1 MTKYIHAFSDPITDE
16 IDQSLIGNKGYN
28 LCLMHGMDLPIP
40 EGFIIN
46 AKAAKEFKNN
56 NNFGDELIN
65 ELNVNLNSIQEKTN
79 LQIGNPEKPLILSV
93 RSGSMISMPGMLD
106 TILNVGLNQEI
117 VKILAKNNNGFFA
130 YDTWRRFIQMYSHVV
145 HRVDTYDF
153 DEILENYLLGAN
165 LSAVSQLDAE
175 DLEEICK
182 MYLDLFKERVGEDFP
197 EDPYQQIN
205 KSIIAVLN
213 SWDNERAISYRNIN
227 DIPDNIGLA
236 VTIQR
241 MVFGNLN
248 DRSASGVIF
257 SRNPDTGEDKI
268 KGEYLI
274 ESQGEDVVSG
284 FITPKNINETDND
297 DAFVKVF
304 PDIYDQINQIS
315 KNLEK
320 NFGFVQDI
328 EFTIESNVLWILQ
341 SRNAE
346 LNAQASFKVLTDLVK
361 EGVIKETDAINH
373 LKEDH
378 IEKSLALIIDESQE
392 IDILTKGLP
401 ASPGVISGQVGF
413 NIEAIKSIK
422 EKGHKAVLVLSETN
436 TNDVKAMHASDGI
449 LTSRGGLTSHAAVV
463 ARGLGKPC
471 ITGANEIEI
480 VLEDRIIKIGNRK
493 INEFETIALNGH
505 EGDVILGEVKTKPQ
519 DPPFELEE
527 IITWCKR
534 INKLNSDNDMD
545 YLSIVK
551 SAKEKNS

>member
-46 AKAAKEFKNN
+46 ANATKEYKIQ
-56 NNFGDELIN
+56 NNFSDKFFDELKIN
-65 ELNVNLNSIQEKTN
+65 LDLIQNKTN

-106 TILNVGLNQEI
+106 TILNVGLNHEI
-117 VKILAKNNNGFFA
+117 VKTLAKNNNGFFA

-165 LSAVSQLDAE
+165 LNAVSQLDAE

-182 MYLDLFKERVGEDFP
+182 MYLDLFRERVGKDFP
-197 EDPYQQIN
+197 EDPYDQIN

-248 DRSASGVIF
+248 DKSASGVIF

-284 FITPKNINETDND
+284 FITPKNISEKAND
-297 DAFVKVF
+297 ESFINIF
-304 PDIYDQINQIS
+304 PDIYSQINIIS
-315 KNLEK
+315 KDLERH
-320 NFGFVQDI
+320 FGFVQDI
-328 EFTIESNVLWILQ
+328 EFTIESNILWVLQ
-341 SRNAE
+341 SRDAE
-346 LNAQASFKVLTDLVK
+346 LNAQASFKVLSDFVNEEIINQTEALK
-361 EGVIKETDAINH
+361 LIKDA
-373 LKEDH
+373 H
-378 IEKSLALIIDESQE
+378 IEKAFVPILDDSQKLKS
-392 IDILTKGLP
+392 LTKGLP
-401 ASPGVISGQVGF
+401 ASPGVVSGLVAF
-413 NIEAIKSIK
+413 DIEGINRIKNRDEKSI
-422 EKGHKAVLVLSETN
+422 LILIETN
-436 TNDVKAMHASDGI
+436 TNDIKAMHASDGI

-463 ARGLGKPC
+463 ARGLNKPC
-471 ITGANEIEI
+471 ITGAIEIEI
-480 VLEDRIIKIGNRK
+480 NPKDKNIS
-493 INEFETIALNGH
+493 INDKVISEFDTITLDGH
-505 EGDVILGEVKTKPQ
+505 SGEVFEGIAKTKLQEPTS
-519 DPPFELEE
+519 DLKEILDWCKEIISDEE
-527 IITWCKR
+527 IIDPLK
-534 INKLNSDNDMD
+534 IISKAKLK
-545 YLSIVK
+545 LK
-551 SAKEKNS
+551 

>member
-46 AKAAKEFKNN
+46 ANATKEYKIQ
-56 NNFGDELIN
+56 NNFSDKFFDELKIN
-65 ELNVNLNSIQEKTN
+65 LDLIQDKTN

-106 TILNVGLNQEI
+106 TILNVGLNQKI
-117 VKILAKNNNGFFA
+117 VKTLAKNNNGFFA

-165 LSAVSQLDAE
+165 LNAVSQLDAE

-182 MYLDLFKERVGEDFP
+182 MYLDLFRERVGEDFP
-197 EDPYQQIN
+197 EDPYDQIN

-248 DRSASGVIF
+248 DKSASGVIF

-284 FITPKNINETDND
+284 FVTPKNISEKAND
-297 DAFVKVF
+297 EAFINIF
-304 PDIYDQINQIS
+304 PDIYSQINIIS
-315 KNLEK
+315 KDLERY
-320 NFGFVQDI
+320 FGFVQDI
-328 EFTIESNVLWILQ
+328 EFTIESNILWILQ
-341 SRNAE
+341 SRDAE
-346 LNAQASFKVLTDLVK
+346 LNAQASFKVLSDFVNEKIINQTEALK
-361 EGVIKETDAINH
+361 LIKDT
-373 LKEDH
+373 H
-378 IEKSLALIIDESQE
+378 IEKAFVPILDDSQKLKS
-392 IDILTKGLP
+392 LTKGLP
-401 ASPGVISGQVGF
+401 ASPGVVSGLVAF
-413 NIEAIKSIK
+413 DIEGINRIKNRDEKSI
-422 EKGHKAVLVLSETN
+422 LILIETN
-436 TNDVKAMHASDGI
+436 TNDIKAMHASDGI

-463 ARGLGKPC
+463 ARGLNKPC
-471 ITGANEIEI
+471 ITGAIEIEI
-480 VLEDRIIKIGNRK
+480 NPKDKNIS
-493 INEFETIALNGH
+493 INDKVISEFDTITLDGH
-505 EGDVILGEVKTKPQ
+505 SGEVFEGIAKTKLQEPTS
-519 DPPFELEE
+519 DLKEILDWCKEIVSDEE
-527 IITWCKR
+527 ITDPLKIISKA
-534 INKLNSDNDMD
+534 KLK
-545 YLSIVK
+545 L
-551 SAKEKNS
+551 E

>member
-46 AKAAKEFKNN
+46 ANATKEYKIQ
-56 NNFGDELIN
+56 NNFSDKFFDELKIN
-65 ELNVNLNSIQEKTN
+65 LDLIQNKTN

-106 TILNVGLNQEI
+106 TILNVGLNHEI
-117 VKILAKNNNGFFA
+117 VKTLAKNNNGFFA

-165 LSAVSQLDAE
+165 LNAVSQLDAE

-182 MYLDLFKERVGEDFP
+182 MYLDLFRERVGKDFP
-197 EDPYQQIN
+197 EDPYDQIN

-248 DRSASGVIF
+248 DKSASGVIF

-284 FITPKNINETDND
+284 FITPKNISEKGND
-297 DAFVKVF
+297 EAFINIF
-304 PDIYDQINQIS
+304 PDIYSQINIIS
-315 KNLEK
+315 KDLERH
-320 NFGFVQDI
+320 FGFVQDI
-328 EFTIESNVLWILQ
+328 EFTIESNILWILQ
-341 SRNAE
+341 SRDAE
-346 LNAQASFKVLTDLVK
+346 LNAQASFKVLSDFVK
-361 EGVIKETDAINH
+361 EKIINQSEA
-373 LKEDH
+373 LKLIKEDH
-378 IEKSLALIIDESQE
+378 IEKALVPVLDDSQNLKS
-392 IDILTKGLP
+392 LTKGLP
-401 ASPGVISGQVGF
+401 ASPGVVSGLVVF
-413 NIEAIKSIK
+413 DIEGINRIKNRDEKSILI
-422 EKGHKAVLVLSETN
+422 LVETN
-436 TNDVKAMHASDGI
+436 TNDIKAMHASDGI

-463 ARGLGKPC
+463 ARGLNKPC
-471 ITGANEIEI
+471 ITGAIEIEI
-480 VLEDRIIKIGNRK
+480 NPKDKNISINDKVISEFDAITLDGNS
-493 INEFETIALNGH
+493 
-505 EGDVILGEVKTKPQ
+505 GEVFEGIAKTKLQEPTS
-519 DPPFELEE
+519 DLKEILDWCKEMVSDEE
-527 IITWCKR
+527 INDPLKIISKA
-534 INKLNSDNDMD
+534 KLK
-545 YLSIVK
+545 L
-551 SAKEKNS
+551 E

>member
-46 AKAAKEFKNN
+46 ANATKEYKIQ
-56 NNFGDELIN
+56 NNFSDKFFDELKIN
-65 ELNVNLNSIQEKTN
+65 LDLIQDKTN

-106 TILNVGLNQEI
+106 TILNVGLNHEI
-117 VKILAKNNNGFFA
+117 VKTLAKNNNGFFA

-165 LSAVSQLDAE
+165 LNAVSQLDAE

-182 MYLDLFKERVGEDFP
+182 MYLDLFRERVGEDFP
-197 EDPYQQIN
+197 EDPYDQIN

-248 DRSASGVIF
+248 DKSASGVIF

-284 FITPKNINETDND
+284 FITPKNISEKGND
-297 DAFVKVF
+297 EAFINIF
-304 PDIYDQINQIS
+304 PDIYSQINIIS
-315 KNLEK
+315 KDLERY
-320 NFGFVQDI
+320 FGFVQDI
-328 EFTIESNVLWILQ
+328 EFTIESNILWILQ
-341 SRNAE
+341 SRDAE
-346 LNAQASFKVLTDLVK
+346 LNAQASFKVLSDFVNEKIINQTEALK
-361 EGVIKETDAINH
+361 LIKDT
-373 LKEDH
+373 H
-378 IEKSLALIIDESQE
+378 IEKAFVPILDDSQKLKS
-392 IDILTKGLP
+392 LTKGLP
-401 ASPGVISGQVGF
+401 ASPGVVSGLVAF
-413 NIEAIKSIK
+413 DIEGINRIKNRDEKSI
-422 EKGHKAVLVLSETN
+422 LILIETN
-436 TNDVKAMHASDGI
+436 TNDIKAMHASDGI

-463 ARGLGKPC
+463 ARGLNKPC
-471 ITGANEIEI
+471 ITGAIEIEI
-480 VLEDRIIKIGNRK
+480 NPKDKNIS
-493 INEFETIALNGH
+493 INDKVISEFDAITLDGH
-505 EGDVILGEVKTKPQ
+505 SGEVFEGIAKTKLQEPTS
-519 DPPFELEE
+519 DLKEILDWCKEIVSDEE
-527 IITWCKR
+527 IIDPLK
-534 INKLNSDNDMD
+534 IISKAKLK
-545 YLSIVK
+545 L
-551 SAKEKNS
+551 E

>member
-46 AKAAKEFKNN
+46 ANATKEYKIQ
-56 NNFGDELIN
+56 NNFSDKFFDELKIN
-65 ELNVNLNSIQEKTN
+65 LDLIQDKTN
-79 LQIGNPEKPLILSV
+79 LKIGNPEKPLILSV

-106 TILNVGLNQEI
+106 TILNVGLNHEI
-117 VKILAKNNNGFFA
+117 VKTLAKNNNGFFA

-165 LSAVSQLDAE
+165 LNAVSQLDAE

-182 MYLDLFKERVGEDFP
+182 MYLDLFRERVGKDFP
-197 EDPYQQIN
+197 EDPYDQLN

-248 DRSASGVIF
+248 DKSASGVIF

-284 FITPKNINETDND
+284 FITPKNISEKGND
-297 DAFVKVF
+297 EAFINIF
-304 PDIYDQINQIS
+304 PDIYSQINIIS
-315 KNLEK
+315 KDLERY
-320 NFGFVQDI
+320 FGFVQDI
-328 EFTIESNVLWILQ
+328 EFTIESNILWILQ
-341 SRNAE
+341 SRDAE
-346 LNAQASFKVLTDLVK
+346 LNAQASFKVLRDFVNEKIINQTEALK
-361 EGVIKETDAINH
+361 LIKDN
-373 LKEDH
+373 H
-378 IEKSLALIIDESQE
+378 IEKAFVPILDDSQRLKS
-392 IDILTKGLP
+392 LTKGLP
-401 ASPGVISGQVGF
+401 ASPGVVSGLVAF
-413 NIEAIKSIK
+413 DIEGINRIKNRDEKSI
-422 EKGHKAVLVLSETN
+422 LILIETN
-436 TNDVKAMHASDGI
+436 TNDIKAMHASDGI

-463 ARGLGKPC
+463 ARGLNKPC
-471 ITGANEIEI
+471 ITGAIEIEI
-480 VLEDRIIKIGNRK
+480 NPKDKNIS
-493 INEFETIALNGH
+493 INDKVISEFDTITLDGH
-505 EGDVILGEVKTKPQ
+505 SGEVFEGIAKTKLQEPTS
-519 DPPFELEE
+519 DLKEILDWCKEIVSDEE
-527 IITWCKR
+527 IIDPLK
-534 INKLNSDNDMD
+534 IISKAKLK
-545 YLSIVK
+545 L
-551 SAKEKNS
+551 E

>member
-46 AKAAKEFKNN
+46 ANATKEYKIQ
-56 NNFGDELIN
+56 NNFSDKFFDELKIN
-65 ELNVNLNSIQEKTN
+65 LDLIQNKTN

-106 TILNVGLNQEI
+106 TILNVGLNHEI
-117 VKILAKNNNGFFA
+117 VKTLAKNNNGFFA

-165 LSAVSQLDAE
+165 LNAVSQLDAE

-182 MYLDLFKERVGEDFP
+182 MYLDLFRERVGKDFP
-197 EDPYQQIN
+197 EDPYDQIN

-248 DRSASGVIF
+248 DKSASGVIF

-284 FITPKNINETDND
+284 FVTPKNISEKAND
-297 DAFVKVF
+297 EAFINIF
-304 PDIYDQINQIS
+304 PDIYSQINIIS
-315 KNLEK
+315 KDLERY
-320 NFGFVQDI
+320 FGFVQDI
-328 EFTIESNVLWILQ
+328 EFTIESNILWVLQ
-341 SRNAE
+341 SRDAE
-346 LNAQASFKVLTDLVK
+346 LNAQASFKVLSDFVNEKIINQTEALK
-361 EGVIKETDAINH
+361 LIKDT
-373 LKEDH
+373 H
-378 IEKSLALIIDESQE
+378 IEKAFVPILDDSQKLKS
-392 IDILTKGLP
+392 LTKGLP
-401 ASPGVISGQVGF
+401 ASPGVVSGLVAF
-413 NIEAIKSIK
+413 DIEGINRIKNRDEKSI
-422 EKGHKAVLVLSETN
+422 LILIETN
-436 TNDVKAMHASDGI
+436 TNDIKAMHASDGI

-463 ARGLGKPC
+463 ARGLNKPC
-471 ITGANEIEI
+471 ITGAIEIEI
-480 VLEDRIIKIGNRK
+480 NPKDKNIS
-493 INEFETIALNGH
+493 INDKVISEFDTITLDGH
-505 EGDVILGEVKTKPQ
+505 SGEVFEGIAKTKLQEPTS
-519 DPPFELEE
+519 DLKEILDWCKEIVSDEE
-527 IITWCKR
+527 IIDPLK
-534 INKLNSDNDMD
+534 IISKAKLK
-545 YLSIVK
+545 L
-551 SAKEKNS
+551 E

>member
-46 AKAAKEFKNN
+46 ANATKEYKIQ
-56 NNFGDELIN
+56 NNFSDKFFDELKIN
-65 ELNVNLNSIQEKTN
+65 LDLIQNKTN

-106 TILNVGLNQEI
+106 TILNVGLNHEI
-117 VKILAKNNNGFFA
+117 VKTLAKNNNGFFA

-165 LSAVSQLDAE
+165 LNAVSQLDAE

-182 MYLDLFKERVGEDFP
+182 MYLDLFRERVGKDFP
-197 EDPYQQIN
+197 EDPYDQIN

-248 DRSASGVIF
+248 DKSASGVIF

-284 FITPKNINETDND
+284 FVTPKNISEKAND
-297 DAFVKVF
+297 EAFINIF
-304 PDIYDQINQIS
+304 PDIYSQINIIS
-315 KNLEK
+315 KDLERY
-320 NFGFVQDI
+320 FGFVQDI
-328 EFTIESNVLWILQ
+328 EFTIESNILWVLQ
-341 SRNAE
+341 SRDAE
-346 LNAQASFKVLTDLVK
+346 LNAQASFKVLSDFVNEKIINQTEALK
-361 EGVIKETDAINH
+361 LIKDT
-373 LKEDH
+373 H
-378 IEKSLALIIDESQE
+378 IEKAFVPILDDSQKLKS
-392 IDILTKGLP
+392 LTKGLP
-401 ASPGVISGQVGF
+401 ASPGVVSGLVAF
-413 NIEAIKSIK
+413 DIEGINRIKNRDEKSI
-422 EKGHKAVLVLSETN
+422 LILIETN
-436 TNDVKAMHASDGI
+436 TNDIKAMHASDGI

-463 ARGLGKPC
+463 ARGLNKPC
-471 ITGANEIEI
+471 ITGAIEIEI
-480 VLEDRIIKIGNRK
+480 N
-493 INEFETIALNGH
+493 
-505 EGDVILGEVKTKPQ
+505 P
-519 DPPFELEE
+519 
-527 IITWCKR
+527 
-534 INKLNSDNDMD
+534 
-545 YLSIVK
+545 
-551 SAKEKNS
+551 KEKNISINDKVISEFDTITLDGHSGEVFEGIAKTKLQEPTSDLKEILDWCKEIVSDEEITDPLKIISKAKLKLE

>member
-46 AKAAKEFKNN
+46 ANATKEYKIQ
-56 NNFGDELIN
+56 NNFSDKFFDELKIN
-65 ELNVNLNSIQEKTN
+65 LDLIQDKTN

-106 TILNVGLNQEI
+106 TILNVGLNHEI
-117 VKILAKNNNGFFA
+117 VKTLAKNNNGFFA

-165 LSAVSQLDAE
+165 LNAVSQLDAE

-182 MYLDLFKERVGEDFP
+182 MYLDLFRERVGEGFP

-248 DRSASGVIF
+248 DKSASGVIF
-257 SRNPDTGEDKI
+257 SRNPVTGEDKI

-284 FITPKNINETDND
+284 FITPKNISEKAND
-297 DAFVKVF
+297 EAFINIF
-304 PDIYDQINQIS
+304 PDIYSQINIIS
-315 KNLEK
+315 KDLERY
-320 NFGFVQDI
+320 FGFVQDI
-328 EFTIESNVLWILQ
+328 EFTIESNILWVLQ
-341 SRNAE
+341 SRDAE
-346 LNAQASFKVLTDLVK
+346 LNAQASFKVLSDFVNEKIINQTEALK
-361 EGVIKETDAINH
+361 LIKDA
-373 LKEDH
+373 H
-378 IEKSLALIIDESQE
+378 IEKAFVPILDDSQKLKS
-392 IDILTKGLP
+392 LTKGLP
-401 ASPGVISGQVGF
+401 ASPGVVSGLVAF
-413 NIEAIKSIK
+413 DIEGINRIKNRDEKSI
-422 EKGHKAVLVLSETN
+422 LILIETN
-436 TNDVKAMHASDGI
+436 TNDIKAMHASDGI

-463 ARGLGKPC
+463 ARGLNKPC
-471 ITGANEIEI
+471 ITGAIEIEI
-480 VLEDRIIKIGNRK
+480 NPKDKNIS
-493 INEFETIALNGH
+493 INDKVISEFDTITLDGH
-505 EGDVILGEVKTKPQ
+505 SGEVFEGIAKTKLQEPTS
-519 DPPFELEE
+519 DLKEILDWCKEIVSDEE
-527 IITWCKR
+527 IIDPLK
-534 INKLNSDNDMD
+534 IISKAKLK
-545 YLSIVK
+545 L
-551 SAKEKNS
+551 E

>member
-46 AKAAKEFKNN
+46 ANATKEYKIQ
-56 NNFGDELIN
+56 NNFSDKFFDELKIN
-65 ELNVNLNSIQEKTN
+65 LDLIQNKTN

-106 TILNVGLNQEI
+106 TILNVGLNHEI
-117 VKILAKNNNGFFA
+117 VKTLAKNNNGFFA

-165 LSAVSQLDAE
+165 LNAVSQLDAE

-182 MYLDLFKERVGEDFP
+182 MYLDLFRERVGKDFP
-197 EDPYQQIN
+197 EDPYDQIN

-227 DIPDNIGLA
+227 DISDNIGLA

-248 DRSASGVIF
+248 DKSASGVIF

-284 FITPKNINETDND
+284 FVTPKNISEKAND
-297 DAFVKVF
+297 EAFINIF
-304 PDIYDQINQIS
+304 PDIYSQINIIS
-315 KNLEK
+315 KDLERY
-320 NFGFVQDI
+320 FGFVQDI
-328 EFTIESNVLWILQ
+328 EFTIESNILWILQ
-341 SRNAE
+341 SRDAE
-346 LNAQASFKVLTDLVK
+346 LNAQASFKVLCDFVSEKIINQTEALK
-361 EGVIKETDAINH
+361 LIKDN
-373 LKEDH
+373 H
-378 IEKSLALIIDESQE
+378 IEKAFVPILDDSQKLKS
-392 IDILTKGLP
+392 LTKGLP
-401 ASPGVISGQVGF
+401 ASPGVVSGLVAF
-413 NIEAIKSIK
+413 DIEGINRIKNRDEKSI
-422 EKGHKAVLVLSETN
+422 LILIETN
-436 TNDVKAMHASDGI
+436 TNDIKAMHASDGI

-463 ARGLGKPC
+463 ARGLNKPC
-471 ITGANEIEI
+471 ITGAIEI
-480 VLEDRIIKIGNRK
+480 VINPKDKNISINDKVISEFDAITLDGNS
-493 INEFETIALNGH
+493 
-505 EGDVILGEVKTKPQ
+505 GEVFEGIAKTKLQEPTS
-519 DPPFELEE
+519 DLKEILDWCKEIVSDEE
-527 IITWCKR
+527 IIDPLK
-534 INKLNSDNDMD
+534 IISKAKLK
-545 YLSIVK
+545 LK
-551 SAKEKNS
+551 

>member
-16 IDQSLIGNKGYN
+16 IDHSLIGNKGYN

-46 AKAAKEFKNN
+46 ANATKEYKIQNNFSDKFFDELKNN
-56 NNFGDELIN
+56 LDLI
-65 ELNVNLNSIQEKTN
+65 QDKTN

-106 TILNVGLNQEI
+106 TILNVGLNHEI
-117 VKILAKNNNGFFA
+117 VKTLAKNNNGFFA

-165 LSAVSQLDAE
+165 LNAVSQLDAE

-182 MYLDLFKERVGEDFP
+182 MYLDLFKERVGENFP

-248 DRSASGVIF
+248 DKSASGVIF

-284 FITPKNINETDND
+284 FITPKNISEKAND
-297 DAFVKVF
+297 EAFINIF
-304 PDIYDQINQIS
+304 PDIYSQINIIS
-315 KNLEK
+315 KDLERY
-320 NFGFVQDI
+320 FGFVQDI
-328 EFTIESNVLWILQ
+328 EFTIESNILWILQ
-341 SRNAE
+341 SRDAE
-346 LNAQASFKVLTDLVK
+346 LNAQASFKVLSDFVNEEIINQTEALK
-361 EGVIKETDAINH
+361 LIKDN
-373 LKEDH
+373 H
-378 IEKSLALIIDESQE
+378 IEKAFVPILDDSQKLKS
-392 IDILTKGLP
+392 LTKGLP
-401 ASPGVISGQVGF
+401 ASPGVVSGLVVF
-413 NIEAIKSIK
+413 DIEGINRIKNRDEKSI
-422 EKGHKAVLVLSETN
+422 LILIETN
-436 TNDVKAMHASDGI
+436 TNDIKAMHASDGI

-463 ARGLGKPC
+463 ARGLNKPC
-471 ITGANEIEI
+471 ITGAIEIEI
-480 VLEDRIIKIGNRK
+480 NPKDKNIS
-493 INEFETIALNGH
+493 INDKVISEFDAITLDGH
-505 EGDVILGEVKTKPQ
+505 SGEVFEGIAKTKLQEPTS
-519 DPPFELEE
+519 DLKEILDWCKEIVSDEE
-527 IITWCKR
+527 ITDPLKIISKA
-534 INKLNSDNDMD
+534 KLK
-545 YLSIVK
+545 L
-551 SAKEKNS
+551 E

>member
-46 AKAAKEFKNN
+46 ANATKEYKIQ
-56 NNFGDELIN
+56 NNFSDKFFDELKIN
-65 ELNVNLNSIQEKTN
+65 LDLIQDKTN

-106 TILNVGLNQEI
+106 TILNVGLNHEI
-117 VKILAKNNNGFFA
+117 VKTLAKNNNGFFA

-165 LSAVSQLDAE
+165 LNAVSQLDAE

-182 MYLDLFKERVGEDFP
+182 MYLDLFRERVGKDFP
-197 EDPYQQIN
+197 EDPYDQIN

-248 DRSASGVIF
+248 DKSASGVIF

-284 FITPKNINETDND
+284 FVTPKNISEKAND
-297 DAFVKVF
+297 EAFINIF
-304 PDIYDQINQIS
+304 PDIYSQINIIS
-315 KNLEK
+315 KDLERY
-320 NFGFVQDI
+320 FGFVQDI
-328 EFTIESNVLWILQ
+328 EFTIESNILWVLQ
-341 SRNAE
+341 SRDAE
-346 LNAQASFKVLTDLVK
+346 LNAQASFKVLSDFVNEKIINQTEALK
-361 EGVIKETDAINH
+361 LIKDT
-373 LKEDH
+373 H
-378 IEKSLALIIDESQE
+378 IEKAFVPILDDSQKLKS
-392 IDILTKGLP
+392 LTKGLP
-401 ASPGVISGQVGF
+401 ASPGVVSGLVAF
-413 NIEAIKSIK
+413 DIEGINRIKNRDEKSI
-422 EKGHKAVLVLSETN
+422 LILIETN
-436 TNDVKAMHASDGI
+436 TNDIKAMHASDGI

-463 ARGLGKPC
+463 ARGLNKPC
-471 ITGANEIEI
+471 ITGAIEIEI
-480 VLEDRIIKIGNRK
+480 NPKDKNIS
-493 INEFETIALNGH
+493 INDKVISEFDTITLDGH
-505 EGDVILGEVKTKPQ
+505 SGEVFEGIAKTKLQEPTS
-519 DPPFELEE
+519 DLKEILDWCKEIVSDEE
-527 IITWCKR
+527 ITDPLKIISKA
-534 INKLNSDNDMD
+534 KLK
-545 YLSIVK
+545 L
-551 SAKEKNS
+551 E

>member
-46 AKAAKEFKNN
+46 ANATKEYKIQ
-56 NNFGDELIN
+56 NNFSDKFFDELKIN
-65 ELNVNLNSIQEKTN
+65 LDLIQNKTN

-106 TILNVGLNQEI
+106 TILNVGLNHEI
-117 VKILAKNNNGFFA
+117 VKTLAKNNNGFFA

-165 LSAVSQLDAE
+165 LNAVSQLDAE

-182 MYLDLFKERVGEDFP
+182 MYLDLFRERVGKDFP
-197 EDPYQQIN
+197 EDPYDQIN

-248 DRSASGVIF
+248 DKSASGVIF

-284 FITPKNINETDND
+284 FVTPKNISEKAND
-297 DAFVKVF
+297 EAFINIF
-304 PDIYDQINQIS
+304 PDIYSQINIIS
-315 KNLEK
+315 KDLERY
-320 NFGFVQDI
+320 FGFVQDI
-328 EFTIESNVLWILQ
+328 EFTIESNILWVLQ
-341 SRNAE
+341 SRDAE
-346 LNAQASFKVLTDLVK
+346 LNAQASFKVLSDFVNEKIINQTEALK
-361 EGVIKETDAINH
+361 LIKDA
-373 LKEDH
+373 H
-378 IEKSLALIIDESQE
+378 IEKAFVPILDDSQKLKS
-392 IDILTKGLP
+392 LTKGLP
-401 ASPGVISGQVGF
+401 ASPGVVSGLVAF
-413 NIEAIKSIK
+413 DIEGINRIKNRDEKSI
-422 EKGHKAVLVLSETN
+422 LILIETN
-436 TNDVKAMHASDGI
+436 TNDIKAMHASDGI

-463 ARGLGKPC
+463 ARGLNKPC
-471 ITGANEIEI
+471 ITGAIEIEI
-480 VLEDRIIKIGNRK
+480 NPKDKNIS
-493 INEFETIALNGH
+493 INDKVISEFDTITLDGH
-505 EGDVILGEVKTKPQ
+505 SGEVFEGIAKTKLQEPTS
-519 DPPFELEE
+519 DLKEILDWCKEMVSDEE
-527 IITWCKR
+527 INDPLKIISKA
-534 INKLNSDNDMD
+534 KLK
-545 YLSIVK
+545 L
-551 SAKEKNS
+551 E

>member
-1 MTKYIHAFSDPITDE
+1 MTKYIHAFSDPLKDE

-46 AKAAKEFKNN
+46 AKATKEYKIQNDFSDK
-56 NNFGDELIN
+56 FLDELEN
-65 ELNVNLNSIQEKTN
+65 NLAIIQDKTN

-106 TILNVGLNQEI
+106 TILNVGLNHKI
-117 VKILAKNNNGFFA
+117 VKTLAKNNNGFFA

-145 HRVDTYDF
+145 HRLDTYDF

-205 KSIIAVLN
+205 ESIVAVLN

-227 DIPDNIGLA
+227 DIPNNIGLA

-248 DRSASGVIF
+248 DKSASGVIF

-268 KGEYLI
+268 KGEYLL

-284 FITPKNINETDND
+284 FITPKNISETGTD
-297 DAFVKVF
+297 DMFTDIF
-304 PDIYDQINQIS
+304 SDIYKQINQIS

-320 NFGFVQDI
+320 QFGFVQDI

-346 LNAQASFKVLTDLVK
+346 LNAQASFKVLRDFVDEK
-361 EGVIKETDAINH
+361 IINQNEA
-373 LKEDH
+373 LKLIKEDH
-378 IEKSLALIIDESQE
+378 VEKAFVPVLDDSQE
-392 IDILTKGLP
+392 LKILTKGLP
-401 ASPGVISGQVGF
+401 ASPGVISGLVVF
-413 NIEAIKSIK
+413 DIEGINRIKNRDEKSILI
-422 EKGHKAVLVLSETN
+422 LVETN
-436 TNDVKAMHASDGI
+436 TNDIKAMHASDGI

-463 ARGLGKPC
+463 ARGLNKPC
-471 ITGANEIEI
+471 ITGAVEIKINTQKKNISINNKIISEFDTITLDGHSGEVIDGIVKTIPQEPSSDLKEI
-480 VLEDRIIKIGNRK
+480 LNWCKKIISDKDIADSLKIIKQ
-493 INEFETIALNGH
+493 A
-505 EGDVILGEVKTKPQ
+505 
-519 DPPFELEE
+519 
-527 IITWCKR
+527 
-534 INKLNSDNDMD
+534 KLK
-545 YLSIVK
+545 LK
-551 SAKEKNS
+551 

>member
-46 AKAAKEFKNN
+46 ANATKEYKIQ
-56 NNFGDELIN
+56 NNFSDKFFDELKIN
-65 ELNVNLNSIQEKTN
+65 LDLIQDKTN

-106 TILNVGLNQEI
+106 TILNVGLNHEI
-117 VKILAKNNNGFFA
+117 VKTLAKNNNGFFA

-165 LSAVSQLDAE
+165 LNAVSQLDAE

-182 MYLDLFKERVGEDFP
+182 MYLGLFKERVGEDFP

-248 DRSASGVIF
+248 DKSASGVIF

-284 FITPKNINETDND
+284 FITPKNISEKAND
-297 DAFVKVF
+297 ESFINIF
-304 PDIYDQINQIS
+304 PDIYSQINIIS
-315 KNLEK
+315 KDLERH
-320 NFGFVQDI
+320 FGFVQDI
-328 EFTIESNVLWILQ
+328 EFTIESNILWILQ
-341 SRNAE
+341 SRDAE
-346 LNAQASFKVLTDLVK
+346 LNAQASFKVLSDFVNEKIINQTEALK
-361 EGVIKETDAINH
+361 LIKDT
-373 LKEDH
+373 H
-378 IEKSLALIIDESQE
+378 IEKAFVPVLDDSQKLKS
-392 IDILTKGLP
+392 LTKGLP
-401 ASPGVISGQVGF
+401 ASPGVVSGLVAF
-413 NIEAIKSIK
+413 DIEGINRIKNRDEKSI
-422 EKGHKAVLVLSETN
+422 LILIETN
-436 TNDVKAMHASDGI
+436 TNDIKAMHASDGI

-463 ARGLGKPC
+463 ARGLNKPC
-471 ITGANEIEI
+471 ITGAIEIEI
-480 VLEDRIIKIGNRK
+480 NPKDKNIS
-493 INEFETIALNGH
+493 INDKVISEFDTITLDGH
-505 EGDVILGEVKTKPQ
+505 SGEVFEGIAKTKLQEPTS
-519 DPPFELEE
+519 DLKEILDWCKEIVSDEE
-527 IITWCKR
+527 IIDPLK
-534 INKLNSDNDMD
+534 IISKAKLK
-545 YLSIVK
+545 L
-551 SAKEKNS
+551 E

>member
-46 AKAAKEFKNN
+46 ANATKEYKIQNNFSDKFFDELKNN
-56 NNFGDELIN
+56 LDLI
-65 ELNVNLNSIQEKTN
+65 QDKTN

-106 TILNVGLNQEI
+106 TILNVGLNHEI
-117 VKILAKNNNGFFA
+117 VKTLAKNNNGFFA

-165 LSAVSQLDAE
+165 LNAVSQLDAE

-182 MYLDLFKERVGEDFP
+182 MYLDLFRERVGEDFP
-197 EDPYQQIN
+197 EDPYDQIN

-248 DRSASGVIF
+248 DKSASGVIF

-284 FITPKNINETDND
+284 FVTPKNISEKAND
-297 DAFVKVF
+297 EAFINIF
-304 PDIYDQINQIS
+304 PDIYSQINIIS
-315 KNLEK
+315 KDLERY
-320 NFGFVQDI
+320 FGFVQDI
-328 EFTIESNVLWILQ
+328 EFTIESNILWILQ
-341 SRNAE
+341 SRDAE
-346 LNAQASFKVLTDLVK
+346 LNAQASFKVLSDFVNEKIINQTEALK
-361 EGVIKETDAINH
+361 LIKDN
-373 LKEDH
+373 H
-378 IEKSLALIIDESQE
+378 IEKAFVPILDDSQKLKS
-392 IDILTKGLP
+392 LTKGLP
-401 ASPGVISGQVGF
+401 ASPGVVSGLVAF
-413 NIEAIKSIK
+413 DIEGINRIKNRDEKSI
-422 EKGHKAVLVLSETN
+422 LILIETN
-436 TNDVKAMHASDGI
+436 TNDIKAMHASDGI

-463 ARGLGKPC
+463 ARGLNKPC
-471 ITGANEIEI
+471 ITGAIEIEI
-480 VLEDRIIKIGNRK
+480 NPKDKNIS
-493 INEFETIALNGH
+493 INDKVISEFDTITLDGH
-505 EGDVILGEVKTKPQ
+505 SGEVFEGIAKTKLQEPTS
-519 DPPFELEE
+519 DLKEILDWCKEIVSDEE
-527 IITWCKR
+527 ITDPLKIISKA
-534 INKLNSDNDMD
+534 KLK
-545 YLSIVK
+545 L
-551 SAKEKNS
+551 E

>member
-46 AKAAKEFKNN
+46 ANATKEYKIQNNFNDKFFDELKNN
-56 NNFGDELIN
+56 LDLI
-65 ELNVNLNSIQEKTN
+65 QDKTN

-117 VKILAKNNNGFFA
+117 VKTLAKNDNGFFA

-165 LSAVSQLDAE
+165 LNAVSQLDAE

-182 MYLDLFKERVGEDFP
+182 MYLDLFRERVGEDFP
-197 EDPYQQIN
+197 EDPYDQIN

-248 DRSASGVIF
+248 DKSASGVIF

-284 FITPKNINETDND
+284 FVTPKNISEKAND
-297 DAFVKVF
+297 EAFINIF
-304 PDIYDQINQIS
+304 PDIYSQINIIS
-315 KNLEK
+315 KDLERY
-320 NFGFVQDI
+320 FGFVQDI
-328 EFTIESNVLWILQ
+328 EFTIESNILWVLQ
-341 SRNAE
+341 SRDAE
-346 LNAQASFKVLTDLVK
+346 LNAQASFKVLSDFVNEEIINQTEALK
-361 EGVIKETDAINH
+361 LIKDA
-373 LKEDH
+373 H
-378 IEKSLALIIDESQE
+378 IEKAFVPILDDSQKLKS
-392 IDILTKGLP
+392 LTKGLP
-401 ASPGVISGQVGF
+401 ASPGVVSGLVAFDFEGI
-413 NIEAIKSIK
+413 NRIKNKGEKSI
-422 EKGHKAVLVLSETN
+422 LILIETN
-436 TNDVKAMHASDGI
+436 TNDIKAMHASDGI

-463 ARGLGKPC
+463 ARGLNKPC
-471 ITGANEIEI
+471 ITGAIEIEI
-480 VLEDRIIKIGNRK
+480 NPKDKNIS
-493 INEFETIALNGH
+493 INDKVISEFDTITLDGH
-505 EGDVILGEVKTKPQ
+505 SGEVFEGIAKTKLQEPTS
-519 DPPFELEE
+519 DLKEILDWCKEIISDEE
-527 IITWCKR
+527 IIDPLK
-534 INKLNSDNDMD
+534 IISKAKLK
-545 YLSIVK
+545 LK
-551 SAKEKNS
+551 

>member
-28 LCLMHGMDLPIP
+28 LCLMHRMDLPIP

-46 AKAAKEFKNN
+46 ANATKEYKIQ
-56 NNFGDELIN
+56 NNFSDKFFDELKIN
-65 ELNVNLNSIQEKTN
+65 LDLIQDKTN

-106 TILNVGLNQEI
+106 TILNVGLNHEI
-117 VKILAKNNNGFFA
+117 VKTLAKNNNGFFA

-165 LSAVSQLDAE
+165 LNAVSQLDAE

-182 MYLDLFKERVGEDFP
+182 MYLDLFRERVGKDFP
-197 EDPYQQIN
+197 EDPYDQIN

-248 DRSASGVIF
+248 DKSASGVIF

-284 FITPKNINETDND
+284 FVTPKNISEKAND
-297 DAFVKVF
+297 EAFINIF
-304 PDIYDQINQIS
+304 PDIYSQINIIS
-315 KNLEK
+315 KDLERY
-320 NFGFVQDI
+320 FGFVQDI
-328 EFTIESNVLWILQ
+328 EFTIESNILWVLQ
-341 SRNAE
+341 SRDAE
-346 LNAQASFKVLTDLVK
+346 LNAQASFKVLSDFVNEEIINQTEALK
-361 EGVIKETDAINH
+361 LIKDA
-373 LKEDH
+373 H
-378 IEKSLALIIDESQE
+378 IEKAFVPILDDSQKLKS
-392 IDILTKGLP
+392 LTKGLP
-401 ASPGVISGQVGF
+401 ASPGVVSGLVAF
-413 NIEAIKSIK
+413 DIEGINRIKNRDEKSI
-422 EKGHKAVLVLSETN
+422 LILIETN
-436 TNDVKAMHASDGI
+436 TNDIKAMHASDGI

-463 ARGLGKPC
+463 ARGLNKPC
-471 ITGANEIEI
+471 ITGAIEIEI
-480 VLEDRIIKIGNRK
+480 NPKDKNIS
-493 INEFETIALNGH
+493 INDKVISEFDTITLDGH
-505 EGDVILGEVKTKPQ
+505 SGEVFEGIAKTKLQEPTS
-519 DPPFELEE
+519 DLKEILDWCKEIVSDEE
-527 IITWCKR
+527 IIDPLK
-534 INKLNSDNDMD
+534 IISKAKLK
-545 YLSIVK
+545 L
-551 SAKEKNS
+551 E

>member
-46 AKAAKEFKNN
+46 ANATKEYKIQ
-56 NNFGDELIN
+56 NNFSDKFFDELKIN
-65 ELNVNLNSIQEKTN
+65 LDLIQNKTN

-106 TILNVGLNQEI
+106 TILNVGLNHEI
-117 VKILAKNNNGFFA
+117 VKTLAKNNNGFFA

-165 LSAVSQLDAE
+165 LNAVSQLDAE

-182 MYLDLFKERVGEDFP
+182 MYLDLFRERVGEDFP
-197 EDPYQQIN
+197 EDPYDQIN

-248 DRSASGVIF
+248 DKSASGVIF

-284 FITPKNINETDND
+284 FVTPKNISEKAND
-297 DAFVKVF
+297 EAFINIF
-304 PDIYDQINQIS
+304 PDIYSQINIIS
-315 KNLEK
+315 KDLERY
-320 NFGFVQDI
+320 FGFVQDI
-328 EFTIESNVLWILQ
+328 EFTIESNILWVLQ
-341 SRNAE
+341 SRDAE
-346 LNAQASFKVLTDLVK
+346 LNAQASFKVLSDFVNEKIINQTEALK
-361 EGVIKETDAINH
+361 LIKDT
-373 LKEDH
+373 H
-378 IEKSLALIIDESQE
+378 IEKAFVPILDDSQKLKS
-392 IDILTKGLP
+392 LTKGLP
-401 ASPGVISGQVGF
+401 ASPGVVSGLVAF
-413 NIEAIKSIK
+413 DIEGINRIKNRDEKSI
-422 EKGHKAVLVLSETN
+422 LILIETN
-436 TNDVKAMHASDGI
+436 TNDIKAMHASDGI

-463 ARGLGKPC
+463 ARGLNKPC
-471 ITGANEIEI
+471 ITGAIEIEI
-480 VLEDRIIKIGNRK
+480 NPKDKNIS
-493 INEFETIALNGH
+493 INDKVISEFDTITLDGH
-505 EGDVILGEVKTKPQ
+505 SGEVFEGIAKTKLQEPTS
-519 DPPFELEE
+519 DLKEILDWCKEIVSDEE
-527 IITWCKR
+527 IIDPLK
-534 INKLNSDNDMD
+534 IISKAKLK
-545 YLSIVK
+545 L
-551 SAKEKNS
+551 E

>member
-46 AKAAKEFKNN
+46 ANATKEYKIQ
-56 NNFGDELIN
+56 NNFSDKFFDELKIN
-65 ELNVNLNSIQEKTN
+65 LDLIQNKTN

-106 TILNVGLNQEI
+106 TILNVGLNHEI
-117 VKILAKNNNGFFA
+117 VKTLAKNNNGFFA

-165 LSAVSQLDAE
+165 LNAVSQLDAE

-182 MYLDLFKERVGEDFP
+182 MYLDLFRERVDKDFP
-197 EDPYQQIN
+197 EDPYDQLN

-248 DRSASGVIF
+248 DKSASGVIF

-284 FITPKNINETDND
+284 FITPKNISEKAND
-297 DAFVKVF
+297 EAFINIF
-304 PDIYDQINQIS
+304 PDIYSQINIIS
-315 KNLEK
+315 KDFERY
-320 NFGFVQDI
+320 FGFVQDI
-328 EFTIESNVLWILQ
+328 EFTIESNILWILQ
-341 SRNAE
+341 SRDAE
-346 LNAQASFKVLTDLVK
+346 LNAQASFKVLRDFVNEKIINQTEALK
-361 EGVIKETDAINH
+361 LIKDN
-373 LKEDH
+373 H
-378 IEKSLALIIDESQE
+378 IEKAFVPILDDSQKLKS
-392 IDILTKGLP
+392 LTKGLP
-401 ASPGVISGQVGF
+401 ASPGVVSGLVAFDFEGI
-413 NIEAIKSIK
+413 NRIKNKGEKSI
-422 EKGHKAVLVLSETN
+422 LILIETN
-436 TNDVKAMHASDGI
+436 TNDIKAMHASDGI

-463 ARGLGKPC
+463 ARGLNKPC
-471 ITGANEIEI
+471 ITGAIEI
-480 VLEDRIIKIGNRK
+480 V
-493 INEFETIALNGH
+493 INPKDKNISINDKVISEFDTITLDGH
-505 EGDVILGEVKTKPQ
+505 SGEVFEGIAKTKLQEPTS
-519 DPPFELEE
+519 DLKEILDWCKEIVSDEE
-527 IITWCKR
+527 ITDPLKIISKA
-534 INKLNSDNDMD
+534 KLK
-545 YLSIVK
+545 L
-551 SAKEKNS
+551 E

>member
-46 AKAAKEFKNN
+46 ANATKEYKIQ
-56 NNFGDELIN
+56 NNFSDKFFDELKIN
-65 ELNVNLNSIQEKTN
+65 LDLIQDKTN

-106 TILNVGLNQEI
+106 TILNVGLNHEI
-117 VKILAKNNNGFFA
+117 VKTLAKNNNGFFA

-165 LSAVSQLDAE
+165 LNAVSQLDAE

-182 MYLDLFKERVGEDFP
+182 MYLDLFRERVGKDFP
-197 EDPYQQIN
+197 EDPYDQIN

-248 DRSASGVIF
+248 DKSASGVIF

-274 ESQGEDVVSG
+274 ESQGEYGVSG
-284 FITPKNINETDND
+284 FVTPKNISEKAND
-297 DAFVKVF
+297 EAFINIF
-304 PDIYDQINQIS
+304 PDIYSQINIIS
-315 KNLEK
+315 KDLERY
-320 NFGFVQDI
+320 FGFVQDI
-328 EFTIESNVLWILQ
+328 EFTIESNILWVLQ
-341 SRNAE
+341 SRDAE
-346 LNAQASFKVLTDLVK
+346 LNAQASFKVLSDFVNEKIINQTEALK
-361 EGVIKETDAINH
+361 LIKDA
-373 LKEDH
+373 H
-378 IEKSLALIIDESQE
+378 IEKAFVPILDDSQKLKS
-392 IDILTKGLP
+392 LTKGLP
-401 ASPGVISGQVGF
+401 ASPGVVSGLVAF
-413 NIEAIKSIK
+413 DIEGINRIKNRDEKSI
-422 EKGHKAVLVLSETN
+422 LILIETN
-436 TNDVKAMHASDGI
+436 TNDIKAMHASDGI

-463 ARGLGKPC
+463 ARGLNKPC
-471 ITGANEIEI
+471 ITGAIEIEI
-480 VLEDRIIKIGNRK
+480 NPKDKNIS
-493 INEFETIALNGH
+493 INDKVISEFDTITLDGH
-505 EGDVILGEVKTKPQ
+505 SGEVFEGIAKTKLQEPTS
-519 DPPFELEE
+519 DLKEILDWCKEIISDEE
-527 IITWCKR
+527 IIDPLK
-534 INKLNSDNDMD
+534 IISKAKLK
-545 YLSIVK
+545 LK
-551 SAKEKNS
+551 

>member
-46 AKAAKEFKNN
+46 ANATKEYKIQNNFSDKFFDELKNN
-56 NNFGDELIN
+56 VDLI
-65 ELNVNLNSIQEKTN
+65 QDKTN

-106 TILNVGLNQEI
+106 TILNVGLNHEI
-117 VKILAKNNNGFFA
+117 VKTLAKNNNGFFA

-165 LSAVSQLDAE
+165 LNAVSQLDAE

-182 MYLDLFKERVGEDFP
+182 MYLDLFRERVGKDFP
-197 EDPYQQIN
+197 EDPYDQIN

-248 DRSASGVIF
+248 DKSASGVIF

-284 FITPKNINETDND
+284 FVTPKNISEKAND
-297 DAFVKVF
+297 EAFINIF
-304 PDIYDQINQIS
+304 PDIYSQINIIS
-315 KNLEK
+315 KDLERY
-320 NFGFVQDI
+320 FGFVQDI
-328 EFTIESNVLWILQ
+328 EFTIESNILWVLQ
-341 SRNAE
+341 SRDAE
-346 LNAQASFKVLTDLVK
+346 LNAQASFKVLSDFVNEEIINQTEALK
-361 EGVIKETDAINH
+361 LIKDV
-373 LKEDH
+373 H
-378 IEKSLALIIDESQE
+378 IEKAFVPILDDSQKLKS
-392 IDILTKGLP
+392 LTKGLP
-401 ASPGVISGQVGF
+401 ASPGVVSGLVAF
-413 NIEAIKSIK
+413 DIEGINRIKNRDEKSI
-422 EKGHKAVLVLSETN
+422 LILIETN
-436 TNDVKAMHASDGI
+436 TNDIKAMHASDGI

-463 ARGLGKPC
+463 ARGLNKPC
-471 ITGANEIEI
+471 ITGAIEIEI
-480 VLEDRIIKIGNRK
+480 NPKDKNIS
-493 INEFETIALNGH
+493 INDKVISEFDTITLDGH
-505 EGDVILGEVKTKPQ
+505 SGEVFEGIAKTKLQEPTS
-519 DPPFELEE
+519 DLKEILDWCKEIVSDEE
-527 IITWCKR
+527 IIDPLK
-534 INKLNSDNDMD
+534 IISKAKLK
-545 YLSIVK
+545 LK
-551 SAKEKNS
+551 

>member
-46 AKAAKEFKNN
+46 ANATKEYKIQ
-56 NNFGDELIN
+56 NNFSDKFFDELKIN
-65 ELNVNLNSIQEKTN
+65 LDLIQNKTN

-106 TILNVGLNQEI
+106 TILNVGLNHEI
-117 VKILAKNNNGFFA
+117 VKTLAKNNNGFFA

-165 LSAVSQLDAE
+165 LNAVSQLDAE

-182 MYLDLFKERVGEDFP
+182 MYLDLFRERVGKDFP
-197 EDPYQQIN
+197 EDPYDQIN

-248 DRSASGVIF
+248 DKSASGVIF

-284 FITPKNINETDND
+284 FVTPKNISEKAND
-297 DAFVKVF
+297 EAFINIF
-304 PDIYDQINQIS
+304 PDIYSQINIIS
-315 KNLEK
+315 KDLERY
-320 NFGFVQDI
+320 FGFVQVI
-328 EFTIESNVLWILQ
+328 EFTIESNILWVLQ
-341 SRNAE
+341 SRDAE
-346 LNAQASFKVLTDLVK
+346 LNAQASFKVLSDFVNEKIINQTEALK
-361 EGVIKETDAINH
+361 LIKDA
-373 LKEDH
+373 H
-378 IEKSLALIIDESQE
+378 IEKAFVPILDDSQKLKS
-392 IDILTKGLP
+392 LTKGLP
-401 ASPGVISGQVGF
+401 ASPGVVSGLVAF
-413 NIEAIKSIK
+413 DIEGINRIKNRDEKSI
-422 EKGHKAVLVLSETN
+422 LILIETN
-436 TNDVKAMHASDGI
+436 TNDIKAMHASDGI

-463 ARGLGKPC
+463 ARGLNKPC
-471 ITGANEIEI
+471 ITGAIEIEI
-480 VLEDRIIKIGNRK
+480 NPKDKNIS
-493 INEFETIALNGH
+493 INDKVISEFDAITLDGH
-505 EGDVILGEVKTKPQ
+505 SGEVFEGIAKTKLQEPTS
-519 DPPFELEE
+519 DLKEILDWCKEIVSDEE
-527 IITWCKR
+527 IIDPLK
-534 INKLNSDNDMD
+534 IISKAKLK
-545 YLSIVK
+545 L
-551 SAKEKNS
+551 E

>member
-46 AKAAKEFKNN
+46 ANATKEYKIQ
-56 NNFGDELIN
+56 NNFSDKFFDELKIN
-65 ELNVNLNSIQEKTN
+65 LDLIQDKTN

-106 TILNVGLNQEI
+106 TILNVGLNHEI
-117 VKILAKNNNGFFA
+117 VKTLAKNNNGFFA

-165 LSAVSQLDAE
+165 LNAVSQLDAE

-182 MYLDLFKERVGEDFP
+182 MYLDLFRERVGKDFP
-197 EDPYQQIN
+197 EDPYDQIN

-248 DRSASGVIF
+248 DKSASGVIF

-284 FITPKNINETDND
+284 FVTPKNISEKAND
-297 DAFVKVF
+297 EAFINIF
-304 PDIYDQINQIS
+304 PDIYSQINIIS
-315 KNLEK
+315 NDLERY
-320 NFGFVQDI
+320 FGFVQDI
-328 EFTIESNVLWILQ
+328 EFTIESNILWILQ
-341 SRNAE
+341 SRDAE
-346 LNAQASFKVLTDLVK
+346 LNAQASFKVLNDFVSEKIINQSEALK
-361 EGVIKETDAINH
+361 LIKDA
-373 LKEDH
+373 H
-378 IEKSLALIIDESQE
+378 IEKAFVPILDDSQKLKS
-392 IDILTKGLP
+392 LTKGLP
-401 ASPGVISGQVGF
+401 ASPGVVSGLVAF
-413 NIEAIKSIK
+413 DIEGINRIKNRDEKSI
-422 EKGHKAVLVLSETN
+422 LILIETN
-436 TNDVKAMHASDGI
+436 TNDIKAMHASDGI

-463 ARGLGKPC
+463 ARGLNKPC
-471 ITGANEIEI
+471 ITGAIEIEI
-480 VLEDRIIKIGNRK
+480 NPKDKNIS
-493 INEFETIALNGH
+493 INDKVISEFDTITLDGH
-505 EGDVILGEVKTKPQ
+505 SGEVFEGIAKTKLQEPTS
-519 DPPFELEE
+519 DLKEILDWCKEIVSDEE
-527 IITWCKR
+527 IIDPLK
-534 INKLNSDNDMD
+534 IISKAKLK
-545 YLSIVK
+545 L
-551 SAKEKNS
+551 E

>member
-46 AKAAKEFKNN
+46 ANATKEYKIQ
-56 NNFGDELIN
+56 NNFSDKFFDELKIN
-65 ELNVNLNSIQEKTN
+65 LDLIQNKTN

-106 TILNVGLNQEI
+106 TILNVGLNHEI
-117 VKILAKNNNGFFA
+117 VKTLAKNNNGFFA

-165 LSAVSQLDAE
+165 LNAVSQLDAE

-182 MYLDLFKERVGEDFP
+182 MYLDLFRERVGKDFP
-197 EDPYQQIN
+197 EDPYDQIN

-248 DRSASGVIF
+248 DKSASGVIF

-284 FITPKNINETDND
+284 FVTPKNISEKAND
-297 DAFVKVF
+297 EAFINIF
-304 PDIYDQINQIS
+304 PDIYSQINIIS
-315 KNLEK
+315 KDLERH
-320 NFGFVQDI
+320 FGFVQDI
-328 EFTIESNVLWILQ
+328 EFTIESNILWILQ
-341 SRNAE
+341 SRDAE
-346 LNAQASFKVLTDLVK
+346 LNAQASFKVLSDFVNEKIINQTEALK
-361 EGVIKETDAINH
+361 LIKDA
-373 LKEDH
+373 H
-378 IEKSLALIIDESQE
+378 IEKAFVPILDDSQKLKS
-392 IDILTKGLP
+392 LTKGLP
-401 ASPGVISGQVGF
+401 ASPGVVSGLVAF
-413 NIEAIKSIK
+413 DIEGINRIKNRDEKSI
-422 EKGHKAVLVLSETN
+422 LILIETN
-436 TNDVKAMHASDGI
+436 TNDIKAMHASDGI

-463 ARGLGKPC
+463 ARGLNKPC
-471 ITGANEIEI
+471 ITGAIEIEI
-480 VLEDRIIKIGNRK
+480 NPKDKNIS
-493 INEFETIALNGH
+493 INDKVISEFDTITLDGH
-505 EGDVILGEVKTKPQ
+505 SGEVFEGIAKTKLQEPTS
-519 DPPFELEE
+519 DLKEILDWCKEIISDEE
-527 IITWCKR
+527 ITDPLKIISKAKS
-534 INKLNSDNDMD
+534 KL
-545 YLSIVK
+545 
-551 SAKEKNS
+551 E

>member
-46 AKAAKEFKNN
+46 ANATKEYKIQ
-56 NNFGDELIN
+56 NNFSDKFFDELKIN
-65 ELNVNLNSIQEKTN
+65 LDLIQDKTN

-106 TILNVGLNQEI
+106 TILNVGLNHEI
-117 VKILAKNNNGFFA
+117 VKTLAKNNNGFFA

-165 LSAVSQLDAE
+165 LNAVSQLDAE

-182 MYLDLFKERVGEDFP
+182 MYLDLFRERVGKDFP
-197 EDPYQQIN
+197 EDPYDQIN

-248 DRSASGVIF
+248 DKSASGVIF

-284 FITPKNINETDND
+284 FVTPKNISEKAND
-297 DAFVKVF
+297 EAFINIF
-304 PDIYDQINQIS
+304 PDIYSQINIIS
-315 KNLEK
+315 KDLERY
-320 NFGFVQDI
+320 FGFVQDI
-328 EFTIESNVLWILQ
+328 EFTIESNILWVLQ
-341 SRNAE
+341 SRDAE
-346 LNAQASFKVLTDLVK
+346 LNAQASFKVLSDFVNEKIINQTEALK
-361 EGVIKETDAINH
+361 LIKDT
-373 LKEDH
+373 H
-378 IEKSLALIIDESQE
+378 IEKAFVPILDDSQKLKSLA
-392 IDILTKGLP
+392 KGLP
-401 ASPGVISGQVGF
+401 ASPGVVSGLVAF
-413 NIEAIKSIK
+413 DIEGINRIKNRDEKSI
-422 EKGHKAVLVLSETN
+422 LILIETN
-436 TNDVKAMHASDGI
+436 TNDIKAMHASDGI

-463 ARGLGKPC
+463 ARGLNKPC
-471 ITGANEIEI
+471 ITGAIEIEI
-480 VLEDRIIKIGNRK
+480 NPKDKNIS
-493 INEFETIALNGH
+493 INDKVISEFDTITLDGH
-505 EGDVILGEVKTKPQ
+505 SGEVFEGIAKTKLQEPTS
-519 DPPFELEE
+519 DLKEILDWCKEIVSDEE
-527 IITWCKR
+527 ITDPLKIISKA
-534 INKLNSDNDMD
+534 KLK
-545 YLSIVK
+545 L
-551 SAKEKNS
+551 E

>member
-46 AKAAKEFKNN
+46 AKATKEYKIQ
-56 NNFGDELIN
+56 NNFSDKFLDELENNIV
-65 ELNVNLNSIQEKTN
+65 LIQDKTN
-79 LQIGNPEKPLILSV
+79 LEIGNPEKPLILSV

-117 VKILAKNNNGFFA
+117 VKTLAKNDNGFIA
-130 YDTWRRFIQMYSHVV
+130 YYTWRRFIQMYSHVV

-182 MYLDLFKERVGEDFP
+182 MYLELFKERVGEDFP

-248 DRSASGVIF
+248 DKSASGVIF

-284 FITPKNINETDND
+284 FITPKNISEKDND
-297 DAFVKVF
+297 NAFMNIF
-304 PDIYDQINQIS
+304 PDIYSQINIIS
-315 KNLEK
+315 KDLERH
-320 NFGFVQDI
+320 FGFVQDI
-328 EFTIESNVLWILQ
+328 EFTIESNILWILQ
-341 SRNAE
+341 SRDAE
-346 LNAQASFKVLTDLVK
+346 LNAQASFKVLSDFVK
-361 EGVIKETDAINH
+361 EKIINQTEA
-373 LKEDH
+373 LKLIKEDH
-378 IEKSLALIIDESQE
+378 IEKAFVPVLDDSQ
-392 IDILTKGLP
+392 ILKSLTKGLP
-401 ASPGVISGQVGF
+401 ASPGVVSGLVVF
-413 NIEAIKSIK
+413 DIEGINRIKNRDEKSILI
-422 EKGHKAVLVLSETN
+422 LVETN
-436 TNDVKAMHASDGI
+436 TNDIKAMHASDGI

-463 ARGLGKPC
+463 ARGLNKPC
-471 ITGANEIEI
+471 ITGAIEIEI
-480 VLEDRIIKIGNRK
+480 NSKDKNIS
-493 INEFETIALNGH
+493 INDKVISEFDAITLDGH
-505 EGDVILGEVKTKPQ
+505 SGEVFEGIAKTKLQEPTS
-519 DPPFELEE
+519 DLKEILDWCKEMVSDEE
-527 IITWCKR
+527 INDPLKIISKA
-534 INKLNSDNDMD
+534 KLK
-545 YLSIVK
+545 L
-551 SAKEKNS
+551 E